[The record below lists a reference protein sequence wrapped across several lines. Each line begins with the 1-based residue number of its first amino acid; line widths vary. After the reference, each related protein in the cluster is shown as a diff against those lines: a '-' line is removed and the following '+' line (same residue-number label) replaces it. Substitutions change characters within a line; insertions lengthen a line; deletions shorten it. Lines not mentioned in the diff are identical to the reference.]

1 MENDQGIRVLLVDDE
16 EQFRAAT
23 STILNRRGFSVTAAA
38 NGREALEKIRK
49 DTIDVVILDLKMP
62 EMDGNEVLRELK
74 RLKPELPVIMLT
86 GRGSPDIALAGLQE
100 GLFDYLTKPCN
111 LDLLA
116 RRVRDAFARRRQ
128 LSRQEH
134 RVKDVMVPLT
144 SFSSVREDRT
154 LAEAI
159 EVIMISFNRTPS
171 TSTVQASMHRSIL
184 VLDPRHKVIG
194 LVSFTDLLQGL
205 QAPALSAPA
214 GPAPANGPAFPTSGA
229 FTLLSRDLG
238 KKLVREVMSPA
249 PITIDAEATLLEA
262 AHRMLELKVRRLLV
276 QDNGKTVGVIREQDL
291 FFEMA
296 MIIREQSE

>member
-23 STILNRRGFSVTAAA
+23 SAILNRRGFAVTAAA
-38 NGREALEKIRK
+38 NGREALEKIRQ
-49 DTIDVVILDLKMP
+49 DQFDVVILDLKMP
-62 EMDGNEVLRELK
+62 EMDGHEVLRELK

-86 GRGSPDIALAGLQE
+86 GQGSSDTALAGLQE

-111 LDLLA
+111 LELLA
-116 RRVRDAFARRRQ
+116 RRLRDASARRRQ

-154 LAEAI
+154 VAEAI

-184 VLDPRHKVIG
+184 VLDRRPKVIG

-205 QAPALSAPA
+205 PAPALRAPA
-214 GPAPANGPAFPTSGA
+214 GPAPANGPAFPKSGA
-229 FTLLSRDLG
+229 FTLLTRDLA
-238 KKLVREVMSPA
+238 KKLVREVMNPA